1 MQIQYY
7 GDYCFK
13 ITTKP
18 AGRATEDIVLWTD
31 PCGKEVGLRAPFG
44 QSDVLML
51 SHTNRDDDNLSGLLK
66 SEPALLDAPGEYAAH
81 GVTALGFAS
90 FRDADGGATRGQNT
104 VFAFESEG
112 IHCCFLG
119 ALGHEMSAEL
129 VEKVNGVDI
138 LFLPIGGEDTIT
150 AKQAEEVIKKIEPKI
165 VIPMHYMLPGMTG
178 NLGSEKSFCAE
189 FDNCNTE
196 RVAKLN
202 IKKKDIEEKRMEV
215 IFLERG

>member
-44 QSDVLML
+44 QADVLML
-51 SHTNRDDDNLSGLLK
+51 SHTNRDNDNLSGLLK

-104 VFAFESEG
+104 VFVFESEG

-119 ALGHEMSAEL
+119 AIGHELSAEL
-129 VEKVNGVDI
+129 LEKVNDADV
-138 LFLPIGGEDTIT
+138 LFLPIGGGDTFSPKIAADTIR
-150 AKQAEEVIKKIEPKI
+150 KIEPKM
-165 VIPMHYMLPGMTG
+165 VIPMHYIMTGMTG
-178 NLGSEKSFCAE
+178 GLGNEKDFCSELE
-189 FDNCNTE
+189 NCNTE
-196 RVAKLN
+196 RIAKLN
-202 IKKKDIEEKRMEV
+202 IKKKDIEEKNMEV
-215 IFLERG
+215 VFLERG

>member
-13 ITTKP
+13 ITMKP

-44 QSDVLML
+44 QADILML

-81 GVTALGFAS
+81 GVTALGFSS
-90 FRDADGGATRGQNT
+90 FRDENNGADRGQNT
-104 VFAFESEG
+104 VFIFEAEG

-119 ALGHEMSAEL
+119 ALGHEMSSEL
-129 VEKVNGVDI
+129 LEKVNGVDV
-138 LFLPIGGEDTIT
+138 LFVPIGGKD
-150 AKQAEEVIKKIEPKI
+150 AMSPLHAEEVIRKIEPKI
-165 VIPMHYMLPGMTG
+165 VIPMHYLMPGMTG
-178 NLGSEKSFCAE
+178 TFGDEKPFCAE
-189 FDNCNTE
+189 LEHCETE

-202 IKKKDIEEKRMEV
+202 IKKKDIEEKNMEV
-215 IFLERG
+215 VFLERG

>member
-18 AGRATEDIVLWTD
+18 AGRATEDVVLWTD

-44 QSDVLML
+44 QADVLML

-90 FRDADGGATRGQNT
+90 FRDEENGATRGQNT
-104 VFAFESEG
+104 VFIFESEG

-129 VEKVNGVDI
+129 IEKVNGVDV
-138 LFLPIGGEDTIT
+138 LFIPIGGKDTLDPKH
-150 AKQAEEVIKKIEPKI
+150 AGEVIRKMEPKL
-165 VIPMHYMLPGMTG
+165 VIPMHYSLPGMTG
-178 NLGSEKSFCAE
+178 DIGDENAFCAE
-189 FDNCNTE
+189 LEHCNTE
-196 RVAKLN
+196 RIAKL
-202 IKKKDIEEKRMEV
+202 ILKKKDIEEKRMEV
-215 IFLERG
+215 VFLEKG

>member
-18 AGRATEDIVLWTD
+18 AGRATEDVVLWTD

-44 QSDVLML
+44 QASVLML
-51 SHTNRDDDNLSGLLK
+51 SHANRDDDNVSGLMK

-81 GVTALGFAS
+81 GITALGFLS
-90 FRDADGGATRGQNT
+90 FRDGENGAIRGQNT
-104 VFAFESEG
+104 VYAFESEG

-129 VEKVNGVDI
+129 IEKVNGVDI
-138 LFLPIGGEDTIT
+138 LFLPIGGHDTMDSKS
-150 AKQAEEVIKKIEPKI
+150 AADAVRKIEPKL
-165 VIPMHYMLPGMTG
+165 VIPMHYLMTGMTG
-178 NLGSEKSFCAE
+178 DFGTEKNFCTEFGISGAE
-189 FDNCNTE
+189 
-196 RVAKLN
+196 RISKLS
-202 IKKKDIEEKRMEV
+202 IKKKDLEMKNMEV
-215 IFLERG
+215 VFLERG

>member
-13 ITTKP
+13 ITMKP

-44 QSDVLML
+44 QADILML

-81 GVTALGFAS
+81 GVTALGFS
-90 FRDADGGATRGQNT
+90 SYRDEKGGAERGQNT
-104 VFAFESEG
+104 IFIFESEG

-119 ALGHEMSAEL
+119 ALGHEMSSEL
-129 VEKVNGVDI
+129 LEKVSDVDI
-138 LFLPIGGEDTIT
+138 LFVPIGGKDTIDP
-150 AKQAEEVIKKIEPKI
+150 KHAEEIIRKIEPKM
-165 VIPMHYMLPGMTG
+165 VIPMHYLMTGMTG
-178 NLGSEKSFCAE
+178 DFSNEKPFCSELE
-189 FDNCNTE
+189 HCNTE
-196 RVAKLN
+196 RVTKLN
-202 IKKKDIEEKRMEV
+202 IKKKDIEEKNMEV
-215 IFLERG
+215 VFFEKV

>member
-44 QSDVLML
+44 QADVLML

-104 VFAFESEG
+104 VFVFESEG

-119 ALGHEMSAEL
+119 AIGHELSAEL
-129 VEKVNGVDI
+129 LEKVNDVDV
-138 LFLPIGGEDTIT
+138 LFLPIGGGDTFSPKIAADTIR
-150 AKQAEEVIKKIEPKI
+150 KIEPKM
-165 VIPMHYMLPGMTG
+165 VIPMHYIMTGMTG
-178 NLGSEKSFCAE
+178 DLGKEKDFCSELE
-189 FDNCNTE
+189 NCNTE
-196 RVAKLN
+196 RIAKLN
-202 IKKKDIEEKRMEV
+202 IKKKDIEEKNMEV
-215 IFLERG
+215 VFLERG